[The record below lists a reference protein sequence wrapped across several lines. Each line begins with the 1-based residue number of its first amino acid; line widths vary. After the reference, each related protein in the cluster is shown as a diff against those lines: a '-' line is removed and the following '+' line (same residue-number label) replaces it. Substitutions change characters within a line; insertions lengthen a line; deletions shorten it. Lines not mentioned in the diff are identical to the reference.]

1 MPEGDTLYRT
11 ALTLQRAIGGRLV
24 TRFETAYAHLMVVD
38 DQQPIAGRL
47 VESVTSA
54 GKHVLLRFGARD
66 DADGLV
72 LRTHMRMHG
81 SWHIYRPGEAW
92 RKPRAAMRIV
102 IETEAWI
109 AVAFDV
115 PVAEFVAA
123 GALAR
128 HAPLTSLGPDLLGD
142 TFDHAEAIRRMREH
156 GGEPMREVL
165 LNQRLVAGIGNIYKS
180 ETLFVAGVHPDTAV
194 DALDDEALRMVLEHA
209 RRLLL
214 ANVKPGTPAA
224 IVTYGGMTRET
235 GRAHRGHGLWVYG
248 RLGLPCRRC
257 QTPIERQKTGV
268 HARSTY
274 WCPQCQL
281 RALRIG

>member
-11 ALTLQRAIGGRLV
+11 AATLQRAIGGRVV

-47 VESVTSA
+47 VESVTAA
-54 GKHVLLRFGARD
+54 GKHVLMRFGARG
-66 DADGLV
+66 DAGGLV

-92 RKPRAAMRIV
+92 RRPRAAMRV
-102 IETEAWI
+102 LVETDAWV

-123 GALAR
+123 EALAR
-128 HAPLTSLGPDLLGD
+128 HEPLTSLGPDLLGE
-142 TFDHAEAIRRMREH
+142 TFNLAEAIRRMREH

-165 LNQRLVAGIGNIYKS
+165 LNQRVIAGIGNVYKS
-180 ETLFVAGVHPDTAV
+180 ETLFVARLHPDTLVEAT
-194 DALDDEALRMVLEHA
+194 DDETLTVVLEQA

-214 ANVKPGTPAA
+214 ANVKPGSPAA

-235 GRAHRGHGLWVYG
+235 GRAGRGHGLWVYG
-248 RLGLPCRRC
+248 RQGLPCRRC
-257 QTPIERQKTGV
+257 GTTIEWRKTGI

-274 WCPQCQL
+274 WCPECQG
-281 RALRIG
+281 RKLRIL